1 MNKQQLD
8 FLIDLVNRERA
19 KMIGPGHI
27 ASQQPP
33 AAVTAF
39 LDPLLVDLQAMSN
52 GYGDASTQPVEVVD
66 TKKPRRVMSAE
77 QRTRA
82 IAVLDGYKKLRE
94 VPVISLDAAVDLIIA
109 RASGV
114 SRDTIISNNQGI
126 PPEHIKAFFA
136 GSGGLIKVAR
146 SKPNEAQKKAYIMHS
161 LRNGKSKMVKLPV
174 DVQ

>member
-1 MNKQQLD
+1 MNRQQFD
-8 FLIDLVNRERA
+8 FLIELVNRERV

-52 GYGDASTQPVEVVD
+52 GYGDAVAQPVEAVA

-77 QRTRA
+77 QRARA

-94 VPVISLDAAVDLIIA
+94 VPVMSLDAAVGLIIA
-109 RASGV
+109 RANGFSFE
-114 SRDTIISNNQGI
+114 TIIHNNKGI

-136 GSGGLIKVAR
+136 GSGGLIKTAR
-146 SKPNEAQKKAYIMHS
+146 SKPNEAQRKDYVMHV
-161 LRNGKSKMVKLPV
+161 LKNGRSKMVKLPV